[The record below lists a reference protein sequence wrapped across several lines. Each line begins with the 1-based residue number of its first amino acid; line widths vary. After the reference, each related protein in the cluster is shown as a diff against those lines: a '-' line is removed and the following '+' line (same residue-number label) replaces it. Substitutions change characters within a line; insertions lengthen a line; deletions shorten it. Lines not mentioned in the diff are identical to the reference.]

1 MADDDEQLEARAAA
15 LRRVVYGTPEGYAS
29 DASAELAAVEQ
40 ELARRRAALGTAHAG
55 DASGEAS
62 AGPTDTEGPGR
73 SAAAN
78 PAPGPLRP
86 TGRLATVAA
95 FLAVLAVAAG
105 LGAGAAI
112 GLAQAPVGLAVFDRQ
127 QRTSDESLT
136 VALGVQADSVRNV
149 GELFGRGFWAFR
161 NGDDRVCLSV
171 VPLGT
176 GTVERGECAST
187 ARFAEHGISVQYSM
201 AELGVH
207 RPGGARDTDLVQV
220 TWSPTAAELEWVL
233 LAVAP

>member
-1 MADDDEQLEARAAA
+1 MADDDEQLEARAIA

-40 ELARRRAALGTAHAG
+40 ELARRRAALGTAPAG
-55 DASGEAS
+55 EASGEAS
-62 AGPTDTEGPGR
+62 AGLPDTDGPER

-78 PAPGPLRP
+78 PAPGRRP

-112 GLAQAPVGLAVFDRQ
+112 GLAQTPVGLAVFDRP
-127 QRTSDESLT
+127 QRASDESLT

>member
-1 MADDDEQLEARAAA
+1 MADDAQELEARAVA

-29 DASAELAAVEQ
+29 DAATELAAIER
-40 ELARRRAALGTAHAG
+40 ELERLRAPGE
-55 DASGEAS
+55 DAPADDVGAEAS
-62 AGPTDTEGPGR
+62 ARSRGAGEPGR
-73 SAAAN
+73 SIAER
-78 PAPGPLRP
+78 PDLDSPRP
-86 TGRLATVAA
+86 TGRFTVVGA

-105 LGAGAAI
+105 LGTSAAI
-112 GLAQAPVGLAVFDRQ
+112 GIAQAPVGLAVFDRP
-127 QRTSDESLT
+127 QRPSDESLT

-171 VPLGT
+171 VPFGT
-176 GTVERGECAST
+176 GAVERGECAST

-207 RPGGARDTDLVQV
+207 QPAGAGASDLVQV
-220 TWSPTAAELEWVL
+220 TWSPTSAELEWVL
-233 LAVAP
+233 LVVAP